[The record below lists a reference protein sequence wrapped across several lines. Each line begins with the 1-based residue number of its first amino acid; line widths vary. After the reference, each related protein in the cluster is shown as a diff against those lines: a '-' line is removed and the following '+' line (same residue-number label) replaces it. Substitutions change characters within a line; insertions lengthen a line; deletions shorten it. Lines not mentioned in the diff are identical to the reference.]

1 MKKMIKYLPQA
12 ASWFFILL
20 FIYAGVSKMLDFEN
34 FRVQIGQSPLL
45 SAWAGFVSYAVIAAE
60 LLISG
65 VLVYRRTQL
74 AGLYASYALMV
85 AFTVYIYLILNFSD
99 FIPCS
104 CGGILEEMSWTEHL
118 IFNMACVVLAAAA
131 IWITGRSRLRSN
143 GRILTYMGVL
153 LAAAFGLLVALF
165 YSSEHI
171 IKKENNFT
179 RRFLQN
185 PITEVSTMTLA
196 ANRPYFAG
204 TDGDR
209 IFTGD
214 LDRPLLLSSISDDLK
229 QLKTM
234 RILPEKMVE
243 MTFRNVRAEISK
255 GRYYLYDGTVP
266 VIYSAKLDHP
276 EAKIISRGD
285 AYFTQLSVLDTARFA
300 LRTQSSLT
308 HQYVLALLDL
318 NTADKVKLYDR
329 LLEPQTEGIF
339 DVDGL
344 LQVNEESVVYTYHYR
359 NEFLVMD
366 RNMNLRQRL
375 NTIDT
380 TRQAKIS
387 VTELKDGSRRMDA
400 PPLKVNERFS
410 LLGRILFN
418 QSNLRGKNEPRSTWK
433 NYHIIDLYRTD
444 AQRYLG
450 SLRIKKINK
459 EPLHG
464 FQFTRENLYVLQG
477 NELKKFRY
485 TEKFKKL
492 ITQGEAENPDQE

>member
-1 MKKMIKYLPQA
+1 MKKIIKYLPQA

-34 FRVQIGQSPLL
+34 FQVQIGQSPLM

-60 LLISG
+60 LLICG
-65 VLVYRRTQL
+65 LLVYRGTQP

-99 FIPCS
+99 FVPCS
-104 CGGILEEMSWTEHL
+104 CGGILEEMGWTEHL
-118 IFNMACVVLAAAA
+118 LFNMACVVLAAAA
-131 IWITGRSRLRSN
+131 IWITERNRLRPKGS
-143 GRILTYMGVL
+143 ILTSLGVL

-185 PITEVSTMTLA
+185 PITEVSTITLA

-204 TDGDR
+204 TYEDR

-214 LDRPLLLSSISDDLK
+214 LDRPLLLSSISIDLK

-234 RILPEKMVE
+234 RILPEKMSE
-243 MTFRNVRAEISK
+243 MSFRNVRAEISK

-276 EAKIISRGD
+276 KAKIISRGD
-285 AYFTQLSVLDTARFA
+285 AYFTQLSVLDSARFA

-308 HQYVLALLDL
+308 HRYVLALLDL
-318 NTADKVKLYDR
+318 NTAEKVTLYDR
-329 LLEPQTEGIF
+329 LLIPQTDGVF

-344 LQVNEESVVYTYHYR
+344 LQANDESVVYTHHYR

-375 NTIDT
+375 HTIDT
-380 TRQAKIS
+380 TSQAKIS

-400 PPLKVNERFS
+400 PPLKVNENFS
-410 LLGRILFN
+410 LLSRILFN
-418 QSNLRGKNEPRSTWK
+418 QSNLRGKNEPLRIWK
-433 NYHIIDLYRTD
+433 DYHVIDLYRTD
-444 AQRYLG
+444 TQHYLG

-459 EPLHG
+459 EPLYG

-477 NELKKFRY
+477 SELKKFRY

-492 ITQGEAENPDQE
+492 ITQGEAENP

>member
-12 ASWFFILL
+12 ASWLFIPL

-34 FRVQIGQSPLL
+34 FQVQIGQSPLL
-45 SAWAGFVSYAVIAAE
+45 SAWAGFVSYGVIAAE
-60 LLISG
+60 FLICGLLLYSRG
-65 VLVYRRTQL
+65 RL
-74 AGLYASYALMV
+74 AGLYASFTLMV
-85 AFTVYIYLILNFSD
+85 AFTVYIFLILNFSD
-99 FIPCS
+99 FVPCS
-104 CGGILEEMSWTEHL
+104 CGGILEKMGWTEHL
-118 IFNMACVVLAAAA
+118 LFNMACVVLAAAG
-131 IWITGRSRLRSN
+131 ISITERNRLLPK
-143 GRILTYMGVL
+143 GRILTSLGVL
-153 LAAAFGLLVALF
+153 SAAAFGLLVGLF
-165 YSSEHI
+165 LSSEHI
-171 IKKENNFT
+171 LKKENNFT

-185 PITEVSTMTLA
+185 PITEEVTITLA

-204 TDGDR
+204 TDAER

-214 LDRPLLLSSISDDLK
+214 LDRPLLLSSISNDLK
-229 QLKTM
+229 QVKTM
-234 RILPEKMVE
+234 RVLPEKMSE
-243 MTFRNVRAEISK
+243 ISFRNVRAEVTK

-266 VIYSAKLDHP
+266 VIYSANVDDP

-308 HQYVLALLDL
+308 HRYVLALLDL
-318 NTADKVKLYDR
+318 NTAEKVKLYDW
-329 LLEPQTEGIF
+329 LLEPQTDGVF

-344 LQVNEESVVYTYHYR
+344 LQVSEESVVYTYYYR
-359 NEFLVMD
+359 NEVLIMD

-375 NTIDT
+375 HTIDT
-380 TRQAKIS
+380 TSQAKIS

-400 PPLKVNERFS
+400 PPLKVNEKFS
-410 LLGRILFN
+410 LRSGILFN
-418 QSNLRGKNEPRSTWK
+418 QSNLRGKNEPLRTWK
-433 NYHIIDLYRTD
+433 DYHVIDLYRTD
-444 AQRYLG
+444 TQHYLN